1 MIKQFVQKKFFP
13 KGGLLCCYSAF
24 SEYLSACE
32 FDIFQAYNPEDDE
45 GEDVK
50 VVHPKTDQHYHHH
63 PQYHHHHH
71 HHHHHHVKVVHP
83 KTDEQRTRLQERVQS
98 QLLFRTLDQDQL
110 IEVGDC
116 DGDDDG
122 DGDGD
127 GDGDQD
133 QLIEVGAQLIIK
145 SSVMQ
150 LSKVPD

>member
-1 MIKQFVQKKFFP
+1 M
-13 KGGLLCCYSAF
+13 
-24 SEYLSACE
+24 
-32 FDIFQAYNPEDDE
+32 
-45 GEDVK
+45 
-50 VVHPKTDQHYHHH
+50 
-63 PQYHHHHH
+63 
-71 HHHHHHVKVVHP
+71 KVVHP

-127 GDGDQD
+127 QD